1 MAKGL
6 VQAAVTE
13 PQELEMVPLPEVVMA
28 PEVLATVVVA
38 TVVAMAP
45 PAMAVNDHKIY
56 SKCGFLATF
65 FWLTNNSRFA
75 IILV

>member
-1 MAKGL
+1 VL
-6 VQAAVTE
+6 
-13 PQELEMVPLPEVVMA
+13 VMA
-28 PEVLATVVVA
+28 VMA
-38 TVVAMAP
+38 VAMAP
-45 PAMAVNDHKIY
+45 LAMAVNDHKIY